1 MQLLLS
7 HSLIFK
13 YHEMLAKV
21 HTFFTMKIPSKWE
34 LQQIK
39 FNDSSDIDFED
50 FMNLCKKC
58 TVKLYSLLVIDK
70 TLASDNPLCFRHL
83 LECL

>member
-1 MQLLLS
+1 MRAS
-7 HSLIFK
+7 
-13 YHEMLAKV
+13 
-21 HTFFTMKIPSKWE
+21 T
-34 LQQIK
+34 IK

-70 TLASDNPLCFRHL
+70 TLASDNPLCFKHL
-83 LECL
+83 LECI